1 MVLTFRVQDAILT
14 LECIMQSK
22 EEEQHAAA
30 GI

>member
-1 MVLTFRVQDAILT
+1 MILTFRLHNAIIV

-22 EEEQHAAA
+22 EEEQYAAA